1 MNIKI
6 GLIGAGMIGSD
17 HALRINDSLKGGI
30 VKAINDINKENAKRL
45 SKELGSAKVFED
57 PHELINSPE
66 INAVLVC
73 SVGPM
78 HEEFVLS
85 SIAAGKYVFCEKPLA
100 TNAIACKKIIEAEM
114 KFGKI
119 LVQVGFMKRYDSG
132 YQKLK
137 KAIDDYEIG
146 DVLMM
151 HCVHRN

>member
-1 MNIKI
+1 
-6 GLIGAGMIGSD
+6 
-17 HALRINDSLKGGI
+17 
-30 VKAINDINKENAKRL
+30 
-45 SKELGSAKVFED
+45 
-57 PHELINSPE
+57 
-66 INAVLVC
+66 
-73 SVGPM
+73 M

>member
-73 SVGPM
+73 SIGPT

-114 KFGKI
+114 
-119 LVQVGFMKRYDSG
+119 
-132 YQKLK
+132 
-137 KAIDDYEIG
+137 
-146 DVLMM
+146 VLAA
-151 HCVHRN
+151 N